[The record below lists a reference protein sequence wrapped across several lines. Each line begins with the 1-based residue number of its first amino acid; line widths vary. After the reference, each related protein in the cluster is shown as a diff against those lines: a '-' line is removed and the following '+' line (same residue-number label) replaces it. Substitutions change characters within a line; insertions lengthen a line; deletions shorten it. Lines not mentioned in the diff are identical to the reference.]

1 MPPSTNN
8 FVEMRRNEILASL
21 PDTELKTIWPHLH
34 EVDLTFGE
42 VILDAEQELTS
53 AFFVLSG
60 VASLIV
66 NMADGSSV
74 EVASVGNESLI
85 GAGGLLRIP
94 RELHTTLIQAQ
105 GTAYKISIIRL
116 QKLFQDC
123 RQLREAILRNFYVQA
138 SQMAQTAACNRVH
151 EVENRLARWLLT
163 LQDLIGGDK
172 LVMTHEFLAIMLGTR
187 RTTVTI
193 AAGVLQE
200 QGVIEYKRGK
210 VHILDRKGLENSS
223 CECYASLRNF
233 VRTIPFALPNNN
245 GNSKN

>member
-8 FVEMRRNEILASL
+8 FSAMRRNLILASL
-21 PDTELKTIWPHLH
+21 PDSELKTIWPHLH

-42 VILDAEQELTS
+42 VMLDAEQELTN
-53 AFFVLSG
+53 AYFILSG

-66 NMADGSSV
+66 NMTDGSSV
-74 EVASVGNESLI
+74 EVASVGKESLI

-105 GTAYKISIIRL
+105 GSAYKISIIRL

-123 RQLREAILRNFYVQA
+123 RSLREGILRNLYVQT

-151 EVENRLARWLLT
+151 EVEHRLARWLLT
-163 LQDLIGGDK
+163 LHDLVGGDQII
-172 LVMTHEFLAIMLGTR
+172 MTHEFLSIMLGTR

-193 AAGVLQE
+193 AAGMLQDE
-200 QGVIEYKRGK
+200 GLIEYKRGK
-210 VHILDRKGLENSS
+210 VHILDRKGLEKAA
-223 CECYASLRNF
+223 CECYGSLRQF
-233 VRTIPFALPNNN
+233 VARIPFAPPPA
-245 GNSKN
+245 K